1 MRVSEVRGTITLEN
15 GEMVQF
21 RLAGDAESSWDGTRE
36 TLGHAVDAR
45 AAMWLGL
52 ADAELFTNQEDY

>member
-1 MRVSEVRGTITLEN
+1 MRVSEVQGTITLEN
-15 GEMVQF
+15 GETVEF
-21 RLAGDAESSWDGTRE
+21 RLAGDAEESWGAVRA